1 MKKVNKFV
9 FILPEDLNKIS
20 KTEFD
25 ILSLNIK
32 DIKEAGLVELHTLIK
47 GIKEEGLMKDNSEN
61 IDSIEN
67 LFQNL
72 LSFQLSEEKAEEI
85 LLDETEKVELS
96 EISK

>member
-1 MKKVNKFV
+1 MFFTLMKKVNKFV
-9 FILPEDLNKIS
+9 FILSEDMNKIS

-32 DIKEAGLVELHTLIK
+32 DIKEAGLVELHNLIK

-72 LSFQLSEEKAEEI
+72 LSF
-85 LLDETEKVELS
+85 
-96 EISK
+96 

>member
-1 MKKVNKFV
+1 MFFTLMKKVNKFV
-9 FILPEDLNKIS
+9 FILPEELNKIS

-32 DIKEAGLVELHTLIK
+32 DIKEAGLVELHNLIK

-72 LSFQLSEEKAEEI
+72 LSF
-85 LLDETEKVELS
+85 
-96 EISK
+96 

>member
-9 FILPEDLNKIS
+9 FILSEDMNKIS

-32 DIKEAGLVELHTLIK
+32 DIKEAGLVELHNLIK

-72 LSFQLSEEKAEEI
+72 LSF
-85 LLDETEKVELS
+85 
-96 EISK
+96 

>member
-9 FILPEDLNKIS
+9 FILPEELNKIS

-32 DIKEAGLVELHTLIK
+32 DIKEAGLIELHDLLK
-47 GIKEEGLMKDNSEN
+47 GIKEEGLMKDSSEN

-72 LSFQLSEEKAEEI
+72 LSF
-85 LLDETEKVELS
+85 
-96 EISK
+96 

>member
-1 MKKVNKFV
+1 MFFTLMKKVNKFV

-72 LSFQLSEEKAEEI
+72 LSF
-85 LLDETEKVELS
+85 
-96 EISK
+96 